1 MKLLVVGHRHVFRHL
16 GDVEMV
22 LCIGLLV
29 EEKGHWGTP
38 SRLDLTRSFELL
50 DHFYFLLVDAR
61 Q

>member
-1 MKLLVVGHRHVFRHL
+1 MGHRHVFRHL